1 MSEMPKLRMLAVAAA
16 VLVGACGGG
25 GDDEASP
32 TTTAAAADGTP
43 TTAPR
48 DVEGA
53 SITLESPGAVPRQ
66 VLRFQVQEGDTSEA
80 TMTMAMS
87 TTVEADGQALPGS
100 AIPPVQITIRS
111 EVVDVADDSDT
122 ITTRFSYADAN
133 VVDDGTVDPQAA
145 EAMREGLSVLHEL
158 SGTAT
163 INSRGEPVSSE
174 FDVPD
179 DLDPTSRQMLEQ
191 VSHQVETL
199 TVPLPE
205 EEVGVGAIWRADTS
219 SSLGGIDTVLRLT
232 YELKELEATRYV
244 LAVSYEQTAPLQE
257 ADFEGAPDDAVAT
270 VQDYRV
276 TGGGELVGD
285 LTEILPAS
293 STMAAGG
300 DVVMHVED
308 DRESIELR
316 QRLDF
321 DIRLES
327 SSAGT
332 PTS

>member
-1 MSEMPKLRMLAVAAA
+1 MPEMPKLRMLAVAAA

-244 LAVSYEQTAPLQE
+244 LAVSYEQ
-257 ADFEGAPDDAVAT
+257 
-270 VQDYRV
+270 
-276 TGGGELVGD
+276 
-285 LTEILPAS
+285 
-293 STMAAGG
+293 
-300 DVVMHVED
+300 
-308 DRESIELR
+308 
-316 QRLDF
+316 
-321 DIRLES
+321 
-327 SSAGT
+327 
-332 PTS
+332 